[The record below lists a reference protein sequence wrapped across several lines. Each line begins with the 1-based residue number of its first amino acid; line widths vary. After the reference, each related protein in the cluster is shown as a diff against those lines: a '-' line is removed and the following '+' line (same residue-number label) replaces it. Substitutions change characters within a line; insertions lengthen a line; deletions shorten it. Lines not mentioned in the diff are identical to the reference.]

1 MSVTAGGG
9 QSGQPPDPTG
19 ELEVTGE
26 DRVSTEGQPS
36 YSQYQQ
42 DENSLPVVVGYLGYH
57 TLHTSLHSFSCF
69 LEWNENV
76 NEEKEI
82 SIQMQ

>member
-1 MSVTAGGG
+1 MSVTASSG

-26 DRVSTEGQPS
+26 DRVSTEGQQS
-36 YSQYQQ
+36 YSLSLYL
-42 DENSLPVVVGYLGYH
+42 EGETSLPVVVGYLGYH

-82 SIQMQ
+82 S